1 MKSFQVW
8 APLDPATPSATLA
21 KPLASDHL
29 AFFIYQI
36 VNELDIQAIEDVIQH
51 GDGRGQRPYNPR
63 MMLAILLYGYCVGLT
78 SSRKLET
85 AIREQIPF
93 ILLAGGCRP
102 HHTNI
107 SEFRRRHLSAFSGL
121 FIQTAQRCIAA
132 GLVGFAHAA
141 IDGTKVEADA
151 SRHKAMSYKRM
162 LCSLEKL
169 RCELGELVDQSRR
182 VARGEPLE
190 SRPYL
195 SNANDI
201 PREIERRQRRFER
214 ILQAKEALE
223 LEAKMIRRDELLS
236 HAKSYEHT
244 AAMHSSPKVRKA
256 QATQAA
262 KARKAAEKLDEE
274 LKHHKGPPPSGGI
287 PTAEGLPTHKV
298 TATTE
303 GLPAPKTQRN
313 FVDPDSRIMER
324 GGSFIQGYNCQLVVD
339 SVAQVILAQAVT
351 NHPNDAHNLVPMLAL
366 TRVVAG
372 GLPRI
377 ALADSGYYNDQVLV
391 QTQRL
396 GVEPYVAVKR
406 ENHDADG
413 KKSRPLN
420 TAKQALADRLNTPEG
435 KASYRLRKAIV
446 EPVNGQ
452 IKEARMFR
460 RFSLR
465 GLLKVAAEWSLVCLV
480 HNLLKLFKAQG
491 TILGISVRAAAA

>member
-1 MKSFQVW
+1 MKSYQTW
-8 APLDPATPSATLA
+8 APLDPATPSAKLA
-21 KPLASDHL
+21 AHLAPDHL
-29 AFFIYQI
+29 AFFICR
-36 VNELDIQAIEDVIQH
+36 VVSELDIHAIEDAIQH

-63 MMLAILLYGYCVGLT
+63 MMLAILIYGYCVGIT
-78 SSRKLET
+78 SELKLET
-85 AIREQIPF
+85 AVCEQIPF
-93 ILLAGGCRP
+93 IVMAAGCRP

-121 FIQTAQRCIAA
+121 FVQTVQRCVAA

-162 LCSLEKL
+162 LSSLEKL
-169 RCELGELVDQSRR
+169 QDEVGELVDQGSRA
-182 VARGEPLE
+182 ARGEPFK
-190 SRPYL
+190 SGPYL
-195 SNANDI
+195 SDANDI

-223 LEAKMIRRDELLS
+223 LEAKMIRRNELLA

-244 AAMHSSPKVRKA
+244 AATHASPKVRKA
-256 QATQAA
+256 QATQAV

-274 LKHHKGPPPSGGI
+274 LKRHEGPPPSGGT

-303 GLPAPKTQRN
+303 GLPTPKMQRN
-313 FVDPDSRIMER
+313 FIDPDSRIMER

-339 SVAQVILAQAVT
+339 SVDQVILAQAVT
-351 NHPNDAHNLVPMLAL
+351 NHPNDAYNLVPMLAL
-366 TRVVAG
+366 TRVVTG
-372 GLPRI
+372 TLPRI
-377 ALADSGYYNDQVLV
+377 ALADSGYYNDQVLP
-391 QTQRL
+391 QTQGL

-406 ENHDADG
+406 ERHDADG
-413 KKSRPLN
+413 KKSQPLS
-420 TAKQALADRLNTPEG
+420 TAQQALADRLNTSEG
-435 KASYRLRKAIV
+435 KACYRLRKAIV

-480 HNLLKLFKAQG
+480 HNLLKLFKAQDA
-491 TILGISVRAAAA
+491 ILGANVCAAA